1 MIVGCFFGVPIWL
14 GVVTGFIRG
23 AEWSGYS
30 SAMWMGGSWLNLV
43 REGYSW
49 LCRAKLVRRHK
60 C

>member
-1 MIVGCFFGVPIWL
+1 MIVGCFFGVLISL
-14 GVVTGFIRG
+14 GVATGFLLG

-30 SAMWMGGSWLNLV
+30 SAMWLGGSWWLE

-49 LCRAKLVRRHK
+49 LCRAKLVRRYK